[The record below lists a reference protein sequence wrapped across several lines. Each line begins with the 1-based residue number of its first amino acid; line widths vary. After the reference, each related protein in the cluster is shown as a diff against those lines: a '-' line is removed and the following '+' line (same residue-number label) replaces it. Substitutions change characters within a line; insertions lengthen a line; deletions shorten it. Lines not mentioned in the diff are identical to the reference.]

1 MALSMDEQRMLAE
14 IERRLADDD
23 PVLAARLTSFRL
35 PRLTLA
41 TRSARSRL
49 MTSLLMLVVVGVVAV
64 FVYALMPFRS
74 QIASQ
79 VGTAR
84 TTVSH
89 SAVSPARSAGSASVP
104 DNGFA
109 LRPALSAARPAY
121 APSASP
127 AVSAAAAGT
136 AVKTPAQP
144 HRPAPGRSAA
154 SSAYGK

>member
-64 FVYALMPFRS
+64 FVYALIPFRS
-74 QIASQ
+74 QADR
-79 VGTAR
+79 VGPAHTTA
-84 TTVSH
+84 SH
-89 SAVSPARSAGSASVP
+89 SATASPGASSAPPAGSSSAPPAGSSSSPAG
-104 DNGFA
+104 
-109 LRPALSAARPAY
+109 
-121 APSASP
+121 SP
-127 AVSAAAAGT
+127 AQSYAHQLAAAIA
-136 AVKTPAQP
+136 
-144 HRPAPGRSAA
+144 RSAA
-154 SSAYGK
+154 SSPFAK

>member
-64 FVYALMPFRS
+64 FVYALIPFRS
-74 QIASQ
+74 QADRA
-79 VGTAR
+79 GPAHTTA
-84 TTVSH
+84 SH
-89 SAVSPARSAGSASVP
+89 SATASPGASSAPPARSAS
-104 DNGFA
+104 
-109 LRPALSAARPAY
+109 
-121 APSASP
+121 SP
-127 AVSAAAAGT
+127 AGSPAQSPAHQRAAAIA
-136 AVKTPAQP
+136 
-144 HRPAPGRSAA
+144 RSAA
-154 SSAYGK
+154 SSPFTK

>member
-23 PVLAARLTSFRL
+23 PVLAARLTTFRL

-64 FVYALMPFRS
+64 FVYALLPFRG
-74 QIASQ
+74 QAARM
-79 VGTAR
+79 GTAQ
-84 TTVSH
+84 TTATHSVSSKH
-89 SAVSPARSAGSASVP
+89 SPSSTRPALSGAKGKNATAARARPAGSAVRTSAQRHGPAPARSAP
-104 DNGFA
+104 
-109 LRPALSAARPAY
+109 
-121 APSASP
+121 
-127 AVSAAAAGT
+127 
-136 AVKTPAQP
+136 
-144 HRPAPGRSAA
+144 

>member
-23 PVLAARLTSFRL
+23 PVLAARLTTFRL

-64 FVYALMPFRS
+64 FVYALMPFGGQATPRVNG
-74 QIASQ
+74 IH
-79 VGTAR
+79 VTA
-84 TTVSH
+84 SH
-89 SAVSPARSAGSASVP
+89 STAVTGRPAHANARAAGSPGASR
-104 DNGFA
+104 GGK
-109 LRPALSAARPAY
+109 AAR
-121 APSASP
+121 
-127 AVSAAAAGT
+127 
-136 AVKTPAQP
+136 TPAQQGG
-144 HRPAPGRSAA
+144 PAPGRSGP

>member
-64 FVYALMPFRS
+64 FVYALIPFRS
-74 QIASQ
+74 QAGR
-79 VGTAR
+79 VGTAQV
-84 TTVSH
+84 TASHSVSH
-89 SAVSPARSAGSASVP
+89 SAASAGPPAGTPAQSPAHQLGSAS
-104 DNGFA
+104 
-109 LRPALSAARPAY
+109 
-121 APSASP
+121 
-127 AVSAAAAGT
+127 
-136 AVKTPAQP
+136 
-144 HRPAPGRSAA
+144 GRSGA
-154 SSAYGK
+154 SSAQRK

>member
-64 FVYALMPFRS
+64 FVYALIPFRS
-74 QIASQ
+74 QADR
-79 VGTAR
+79 VGPAHTTA
-84 TTVSH
+84 SH
-89 SAVSPARSAGSASVP
+89 SATASPGASSAPPAGSSSSPAG
-104 DNGFA
+104 
-109 LRPALSAARPAY
+109 
-121 APSASP
+121 SP
-127 AVSAAAAGT
+127 AQSPAHQLAAAIA
-136 AVKTPAQP
+136 
-144 HRPAPGRSAA
+144 RSAA
-154 SSAYGK
+154 SSPFTK